1 MGETSMNVTAKH
13 KKARIFRD
21 FLIETDGVN
30 MFKEEEKEHAIL
42 FRSMYPVREDDKKQ
56 FMFIIDDS
64 IYVTMQSLIIAE
76 VPEEKR
82 AEMLQVIN
90 QIHFEY
96 PTVKYVLTP
105 TGQIMTSSIFHAH
118 EANFDAGTA
127 VKCTIELFKVIAKD
141 HYGRFL
147 QVLGE

>member
-21 FLIETDGVN
+21 FLIETNGVN

-64 IYVTMQSLIIAE
+64 IYVTMQSLIISE

-82 AEMLQVIN
+82 SEMIELIN

-105 TGQIMTSSIFHAH
+105 TGQVMTSAIYHGH
-118 EANFDAGTA
+118 EGSFDAGTA
-127 VKCTIELFKVIAKD
+127 IKCTIELFKVISND
-141 HYGRFL
+141 HYARFMKI
-147 QVLGE
+147 LGE

>member
-1 MGETSMNVTAKH
+1 MNVTAKH

-42 FRSMYPVREDDKKQ
+42 FRSMYPVREEDKKQ

-64 IYVTMQSLIIAE
+64 IYVTMQSLIVSE
-76 VPEEKR
+76 VPEDKR
-82 AEMLQVIN
+82 AAMLEVIN

-105 TGQIMTSSIFHAH
+105 TGQVMTSTIFHAH
-118 EANFDAGTA
+118 EGNFDAGTA
-127 VKCTIELFKVIAKD
+127 VKCTIELFKVIASN

-147 QVLGE
+147 AVLGE